1 MAFLQHCSD
10 NGVPDEHEIISM
22 IDPPAI
28 YYVRNPVAS
37 IFFIED
43 FDDQVA
49 RGIKP
54 VSGASIVETVSEV
67 QEVHLE
73 GQEADEEYEVP
84 VLKRLPIAH
93 AVTLIRLAEAFH
105 DLLHHQ
111 QNGKQKYHDQ
121 FYIPDN
127 QTELVLLID

>member
-1 MAFLQHCSD
+1 
-10 NGVPDEHEIISM
+10 M

-28 YYVRNPVAS
+28 YYVCNPFTS
-37 IFFIED
+37 ILFIED
-43 FDDQVA
+43 FHDQVA
-49 RGIKP
+49 RSIKP
-54 VSGASIVETVSEV
+54 VCGASIVETVREV

-84 VLKRLPIAH
+84 VLKRPLIAH
-93 AVTLIRLAEAFH
+93 AVALMRLAEAFH

-121 FYIPDN
+121 LDIPDD
-127 QTELVLLID
+127 QTELVMLID